1 VLKSL
6 LLLFTIIFL
15 YQLYTIIYHS
25 IKQNL
30 TYLSVMK
37 GHKNPYKKASFYL
50 FAFLTFIITLQSCSK
65 DEAGIGYKEL
75 LNQSYGTDTSQIVDV
90 YLPANRS
97 VAATKVVIM
106 LHGGAWYAG
115 SKQDFDPYITTIKQ
129 NWPEACIV
137 NANYR
142 LATATTNKHPAQLD
156 DIQLLLNYVNAKQTE
171 WLVSK
176 SYGMMGVSAGA
187 HLAMLYTYTRDVATK
202 QVKAL
207 GSIVGPADLTDP
219 YYRTNPLGI
228 QALQNYLGKTW
239 QQDSTLYFN
248 TSPINKITAQTP
260 PIALFYGGQDLL
272 VPSNQYYAMVAKLNQ
287 LAIPHENYFYPNEG
301 HVFTDL
307 NTKDAIVKLIAFFKG
322 KL

>member
-1 VLKSL
+1 MKTSRMTFTNARFFVFAL
-6 LLLFTIIFL
+6 LSFNFLLW
-15 YQLYTIIYHS
+15 
-25 IKQNL
+25 
-30 TYLSVMK
+30 
-37 GHKNPYKKASFYL
+37 G
-50 FAFLTFIITLQSCSK
+50 CSK
-65 DEAGIGYKEL
+65 DDAGIVGYKEL
-75 LNQSYGTDTSQIVDV
+75 LNQSYGPDTSHIVDV

-97 VAATKVVIM
+97 VTATKVVIM

-115 SKQDFDPYITTIKQ
+115 SKQDFDPYIATIKQ

-142 LATATTNKHPAQLD
+142 LASATANKHPAQLD
-156 DIQLLLNYVNAKQTE
+156 DIQLLLNYVNAKQTD
-171 WLVSK
+171 WMVSK
-176 SYGMMGVSAGA
+176 NYGMMGISAGA
-187 HLAMLYTYTRDVATK
+187 HLTMLFAYTRDVAPK
-202 QVKAL
+202 QIKAI
-207 GSIVGPADLTDP
+207 GSIVGPTDLTDP

-239 QQDSTLYFN
+239 LQDSTLYMN

-272 VPSNQYYAMVAKLNQ
+272 VPTNQYTAMVAKLTQ
-287 LAIPHENYFYPNEG
+287 LGIPHEKYFYPNEG

-307 NTKDAIVKLIAFFKG
+307 NTKDAIVKLIAFFKA

>member
-1 VLKSL
+1 MKMYKNRYLNTRLFVFALLIFNL
-6 LLLFTIIFL
+6 LL
-15 YQLYTIIYHS
+15 S
-25 IKQNL
+25 
-30 TYLSVMK
+30 
-37 GHKNPYKKASFYL
+37 
-50 FAFLTFIITLQSCSK
+50 SCSK

-75 LNQSYGTDTSQIVDV
+75 LNQSYGSDTSQILDL

-115 SKQDFDPYITTIKQ
+115 SKQDFDPYISTIKQ

-171 WLVSK
+171 WMVSK
-176 SYGMMGVSAGA
+176 NYGMMGVSAGA
-187 HLAMLYTYTRDVATK
+187 HLAMLYAYTRDVAPK
-202 QVKAL
+202 QIKAL

-219 YYRTNPLGI
+219 YYRSNALGI

-239 QQDSTLYFN
+239 QQDSVLYFN
-248 TSPINKITAQTP
+248 TSPIHKITAQTP

-272 VPSNQYYAMVAKLNQ
+272 VPSNQYTAMVAKLTQ
-287 LAIPHENYFYPNEG
+287 LGIPHEKYFYPNEG